1 MLRVPKKPIIL
12 GPLDWIAMS
21 SWRYSRS
28 DGAFDCSRVATPAAP
43 SSSSPPPAIAS
54 PCVGSRPSGPAPA
67 PAPAPAAPAP
77 GQDAGNPF
85 DMF

>member
-1 MLRVPKKPIIL
+1 MDLTAEFGTCICGHKKDACEA
-12 GPLDWIAMS
+12 GPNPQAVDVFSGFGGLPNMPNMNMPS
-21 SWRYSRS
+21 
-28 DGAFDCSRVATPAAP
+28 VAPPAA
-43 SSSSPPPAIAS
+43 A
-54 PCVGSRPSGPAPA
+54 A